1 MGRVRGSRVTGDEM
15 GAFVGKRDSEL
26 DLWRPTGM
34 STFNQTSSSEWL
46 ARGICTQDR
55 GQAGGTNLRTR
66 TYGQSQGKPW
76 EGQGKGW
83 GDRTP
88 STALGTR
95 TARGQ
100 RRLE

>member
-1 MGRVRGSRVTGDEM
+1 MGRVRGSRATGDEM

-66 TYGQSQGKPW
+66 TYGQSQGK
-76 EGQGKGW
+76 GW

-100 RRLE
+100 RRLEQVRE